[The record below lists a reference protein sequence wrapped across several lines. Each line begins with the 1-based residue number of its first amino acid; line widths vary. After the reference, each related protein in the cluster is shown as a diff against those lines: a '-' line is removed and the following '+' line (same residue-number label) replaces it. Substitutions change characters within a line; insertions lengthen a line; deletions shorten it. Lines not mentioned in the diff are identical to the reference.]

1 MFAWPQYSTHIQ
13 PWFGTPTYIAL
24 PLTQPEHKTV
34 NLYSKIKI
42 HDCLHLTNSHS
53 HYSSKTE
60 GKKLKEQTKA
70 RQLLS
75 GIMTITGF
83 IKTCKF
89 VQTLL
94 GAAQKW
100 IKTRHTHKNRHDG
113 ILKLHGKGKGHPA
126 RDQGGP
132 RGSG

>member
-1 MFAWPQYSTHIQ
+1 
-13 PWFGTPTYIAL
+13 
-24 PLTQPEHKTV
+24 LTQPEHKTV

-42 HDCLHLTNSHS
+42 HGCLHLTNSHS
-53 HYSSKTE
+53 HYSSKSE

-83 IKTCKF
+83 VKTCQF
-89 VQTLL
+89 VQKLL
-94 GAAQKW
+94 GAAQTW
-100 IKTRHTHKNRHDG
+100 IKIRQTHKNRHDG
-113 ILKLHGKGKGHPA
+113 ILNLHGKGKGHPT
-126 RDQGGP
+126 RDQEGP